1 MRACA
6 NDHDGYVKGR
16 DEMRQTQIRPRP
28 RKPVGQSLDLRTP
41 SGRKL
46 PF

>member
-1 MRACA
+1 MTASSK
-6 NDHDGYVKGR
+6 DVMI
-16 DEMRQTQIRPRP
+16 MRQTQIRPRP
-28 RKPVGQSLDLRTP
+28 RKPVGPSLDLRTP

>member
-1 MRACA
+1 M
-6 NDHDGYVKGR
+6 K
-16 DEMRQTQIRPRP
+16 MRQTQIRPRP
-28 RKPVGQSLDLRTP
+28 KKPAGTALDLRTP